1 MLSLTIKPNKKYQ
14 NFYDELF
21 KAGYGMVVGATKN
34 VTAKKK
40 SYRSKTG
47 GYYTRKD
54 VTVEQ
59 AIEWT
64 EEGAG
69 NQPRRSFITDVYN
82 NPAYIDKVNGII
94 QRGFSRA
101 GRTGEIKYVTRAV
114 ERSSDFLRRK
124 MKARFRNNNWA
135 PIAKGT
141 RRKSKTRSP
150 LLHTSQMR
158 RTLGTDK
165 AVPGK
170 RYGKVVGK
178 LSVTSKGTKIRWPK
192 MRRF

>member
-21 KAGYGMVVGATKN
+21 AAGYGMVVGATKN
-34 VTAKKK
+34 VTAKKR

-69 NQPRRSFITDVYN
+69 NQ
-82 NPAYIDKVNGII
+82 
-94 QRGFSRA
+94 
-101 GRTGEIKYVTRAV
+101 
-114 ERSSDFLRRK
+114 LR
-124 MKARFRNNNWA
+124 
-135 PIAKGT
+135 
-141 RRKSKTRSP
+141 
-150 LLHTSQMR
+150 
-158 RTLGTDK
+158 
-165 AVPGK
+165 
-170 RYGKVVGK
+170 
-178 LSVTSKGTKIRWPK
+178 
-192 MRRF
+192 